1 MCIRDRY
8 YTISSGYRK
17 IAGNTCV
24 GGVQHPPFNVPC
36 SSSLLMSHS
45 GIVILIL
52 LVLVVILLFVVGY
65 TYQNFE
71 EIRQKLQSVFKSSA
85 PQQFTDVKYDILHAN
100 ENDEE
105 LVCLLYTS
113 PSPRD
118 LSTSRMPSSA

>member
-1 MCIRDRY
+1 MIRRPPRS
-8 YTISSGYRK
+8 TQGVSSAASDVYKR
-17 IAGNTCV
+17 
-24 GGVQHPPFNVPC
+24 Q
-36 SSSLLMSHS
+36 
-45 GIVILIL
+45 L